1 MKIALIYPY
10 FLVDRVQWEEV
21 TVPPIGLYYIGA
33 FLKEAGQEVAIWNWH
48 DIRKSPEKIRERLEG
63 EKPEVIGFSI
73 LHANRWGAIEI
84 ARIAKE
90 LNPEVKIVLGGIGAT
105 FLWEHLLTHFKEI
118 DFIVLGEGEIPLG
131 NLIRHLEKKG
141 STQPE
146 EVEGI
151 AFRKGGR
158 AVQTRP
164 SEPIRDLD
172 LLPDPAKYFTFRHV
186 VSSRGCAWDCSF
198 CGSPKFWS
206 RRIRFHSP
214 DYFVTQLERLQRKG
228 IDFFYV
234 SDDTFTVDKERLIA
248 ICQGIIERQLALSW
262 SAISRVDRVDGEIL
276 YWMRKAGCLQISYG
290 VESSSERIRQA
301 LNKTIRIEDVRR
313 AFSLTRRY
321 GILARAYFIYG
332 APGETEETI
341 QETLDLIQEIK
352 PLGAIFYLLD
362 LFPGTA
368 LYDRLKKETR
378 ITDEIWLKRIEGIL
392 HYETDPHLSEE
403 KILEFGRRLRTT
415 FFENVHSYAGDMEL
429 IDREDLYRHH
439 ADFISRLG
447 LTFSH
452 GDFAKKEQ
460 VREKEATAEKLFQ
473 RSLTYAPDHR
483 AYLGLGILKQKAR
496 NFGESNRLLIEG
508 LHHYP
513 DSQELTL
520 CLGLNY
526 LNLGNFE
533 KALACL
539 ERFPDSE
546 QANRYAAQCRRAMEK

>member
-10 FLVDRVQWEEV
+10 FLVDRVHWEEV

-33 FLKEAGQEVAIWNWH
+33 FLKEAGQEVKIWNWH
-48 DIRKSPEKIRERLEG
+48 DIRKSPEKIRELLEL
-63 EKPEVIGFSI
+63 ERPEVIGFSI

-118 DFIVLGEGEIPLG
+118 DFIVLREGEIPLG
-131 NLIRHLEKKG
+131 NLIRHLEKRG
-141 STQPE
+141 AAHPE
-146 EVEGI
+146 EVAGI
-151 AFRKGGR
+151 AFRKSGR
-158 AVQTRP
+158 PVQTRA
-164 SEPIRDLD
+164 SEPIQDLD
-172 LLPDPAKYFTFRHV
+172 LLPDPAKYFTFQHV

-198 CGSPKFWS
+198 CGSPKFWG

-214 DYFVTQLERLQRKG
+214 DYFVSQLERLHQKG
-228 IDFFYV
+228 IDFFYI

-248 ICQGIIERQLALSW
+248 VCRGIIERQLVLSW
-262 SAISRVDRVDGEIL
+262 NAISRVDRVDEEVL

-290 VESSSERIRQA
+290 VESGSERIRQT
-301 LNKTIRIEDVRR
+301 LNKTIRTEDVKK

-332 APGETEETI
+332 APGESEDTI
-341 QETLDLIQEIK
+341 RETLDLIREIK

-368 LYDRLKKETR
+368 LYDRLRKETR
-378 ITDEIWLKRIEGIL
+378 ITDEIWLNQIEGIL
-392 HYETDPHLSEE
+392 YYETDPRLTEE
-403 KILEFGRRLRTT
+403 KILEFGLKLRTT
-415 FFENVHSYAGDMEL
+415 FLENVHSYAGEIEL
-429 IDREDLYRHH
+429 SDRKDLDPQN
-439 ADFISRLG
+439 ADFLSRLG

-460 VREKEATAEKLFQ
+460 VRERAATAEKLFW
-473 RSLTYAPDHR
+473 RSLGYAPDHR
-483 AYLGLGILKQKAR
+483 AYLGLGILKQKAGDFR
-496 NFGESNRLLIEG
+496 ESNRLLIEG
-508 LHHYP
+508 LLHYP

-526 LNLGNFE
+526 LNLGDFE
-533 KALACL
+533 KALAYL
-539 ERFPDSE
+539 ERFPDSD
-546 QANRYAAQCRRAMEK
+546 QANRYAAQCRRALGN

>member
-33 FLKEAGQEVAIWNWH
+33 FLKEAGQEVEIWNWH
-48 DIRKSPEKIRERLEG
+48 DIGKAPEKIRERLEA
-63 EKPEVIGFSI
+63 ERPEVIGFSI

-90 LNPEVKIVLGGIGAT
+90 LNPEVKIILGGIGAT

-131 NLIRHLEKKG
+131 NLIRHLEQKNSG
-141 STQPE
+141 QPE
-146 EVEGI
+146 KVAGI

-158 AVQTRP
+158 PVQTGT
-164 SEPIRDLD
+164 SAPIRDLD
-172 LLPDPAKYFTFRHV
+172 LLPDPAKYFAFQHV

-198 CGSPKFWS
+198 CGSPKFWN

-214 DYFVTQLERLQRKG
+214 NYFITQLERLNRKG
-228 IDFFYV
+228 IHFLYI
-234 SDDTFTVDKERLIA
+234 SDDTFTVDKDRLIA
-248 ICQGIIERQLALSW
+248 ICRGIIERRLTLSW
-262 SAISRVDRVDGEIL
+262 NAISRVDRVDEEIL

-290 VESSSERIRQA
+290 VESGSENIRQA
-301 LNKTIRIEDVRR
+301 LNKTIRIEDVQR
-313 AFSLTRRY
+313 AFTLTKRY

-341 QETLDLIQEIK
+341 RETIDLIREIK

-368 LYDRLKKETR
+368 LYDRLKKEAR
-378 ITDEIWLKRIEGIL
+378 ITDEVWLNRIEGIL
-392 HYETDPHLSEE
+392 HYETDSRLTEE
-403 KILEFGRRLRTT
+403 MILEFGRKLRLA
-415 FFENVHSYAGDMEL
+415 FFENVHSYAGEIEL

-439 ADFISRLG
+439 ADFLSRLG

-452 GDFAKKEQ
+452 GDFAKKKQ
-460 VREKEATAEKLFQ
+460 VREKEATAEKLFWK
-473 RSLTYAPDHR
+473 SLSYGPDHR

-496 NFGESNRLLIEG
+496 DFKESNRLLHEG
-508 LHHYP
+508 LLHFP
-513 DSQELTL
+513 ESQELSL

-526 LNLGNFE
+526 LNLGEFE
-533 KALACL
+533 KALALL
-539 ERFPDSE
+539 ERFPDSD
-546 QANRYAAQCRRAMEK
+546 QANRYAAQCRQALGK

>member
-10 FLVDRVQWEEV
+10 FLVDRIQWEEV
-21 TVPPIGLYYIGA
+21 TVPPIGLFYIGA
-33 FLKEAGQEVAIWNWH
+33 FLKEAGHEVEIWNWH
-48 DIRKSPEKIRERLEG
+48 DIRKSPEKIRERLEV
-63 EKPEVIGFSI
+63 ERPEVIGFSI

-90 LNPEVKIVLGGIGAT
+90 LNPEVKIILGGIGAT

-131 NLIRHLEKKG
+131 SLIRHLEKKG
-141 STQPE
+141 PSQPE

-158 AVQTRP
+158 PFQTRP

-172 LLPDPAKYFTFRHV
+172 LLPDPAKYFTFQHV
-186 VSSRGCAWDCSF
+186 VSSRGCAWDCAF
-198 CGSPKFWS
+198 CGSPKFWG

-214 DYFVTQLERLQRKG
+214 DYFVTQLERLYRKG

-248 ICQGIIERQLALSW
+248 ICRGIIERQLALSW
-262 SAISRVDRVDGEIL
+262 NAISRVDRVDEEIL
-276 YWMRKAGCLQISYG
+276 YWMRRAGCLQISYG
-290 VESSSERIRQA
+290 VESGSERIRLA

-321 GILARAYFIYG
+321 GLLPRAYFIYG

-341 QETLDLIQEIK
+341 GETLDLIREIK

-368 LYDRLKKETR
+368 LYERLKKETR
-378 ITDEIWLKRIEGIL
+378 ITDEIWLNPIEGIL
-392 HYETDPHLSEE
+392 HYETDPLLSEE
-403 KILEFGRRLRTT
+403 KILEFGRKLRKA
-415 FFENVHSYAGDMEL
+415 FFENVHSYTDEMEL
-429 IDREDLYRHH
+429 IDREDLYRLH
-439 ADFISRLG
+439 ADFLSRLG

-452 GDFAKKEQ
+452 GDLAKKEQ
-460 VREKEATAEKLFQ
+460 VREKEATAEKLFG
-473 RSLTYAPDHR
+473 RALTYAPDHR

-496 NFGESNRLLIEG
+496 DFGESNRLLLEG
-508 LHHYP
+508 LSHYP
-513 DSQELTL
+513 DSQELAL

-526 LNLGNFE
+526 LNLGDFE

-539 ERFPDSE
+539 ERFPDSD
-546 QANRYAAQCRRAMEK
+546 QANRYAAQCRRAMGK

>member
-33 FLKEAGQEVAIWNWH
+33 FLKEAGQEVEIWNWH
-48 DIRKSPEKIRERLEG
+48 DIRKSPEKIRERLEA
-63 EKPEVIGFSI
+63 ERPEVIGFSI
-73 LHANRWGAIEI
+73 LQANRWGAIEI

-141 STQPE
+141 SACPE

-158 AVQTRP
+158 PVQTRP

-172 LLPDPAKYFTFRHV
+172 RLPDPAKYFTFQHV

-198 CGSPKFWS
+198 CGSPKFWG

-214 DYFVTQLERLQRKG
+214 ESFVTQLERLQRKG
-228 IDFFYV
+228 VDFFYV

-248 ICQGIIERQLALSW
+248 ICRGIIERQLALSW
-262 SAISRVDRVDGEIL
+262 NAISRVDRVDEDIL
-276 YWMRKAGCLQISYG
+276 YWMRKAGCRQISYG
-290 VESSSERIRQA
+290 VESGSESIRQA

-341 QETLDLIQEIK
+341 RETLELIREIK

-368 LYDRLKKETR
+368 LYDQLKKETR
-378 ITDEIWLKRIEGIL
+378 ITDKIWLKRIEGIL
-392 HYETDPHLSEE
+392 HYETDPRLSEE
-403 KILEFGRRLRTT
+403 KILEFGRKLRTT
-415 FFENVHSYAGDMEL
+415 FFENVHSYAGEIEL
-429 IDREDLYRHH
+429 IDREDLYRQH
-439 ADFISRLG
+439 ADFLSRLG

-452 GDFAKKEQ
+452 GDFAKKVQ
-460 VREKEATAEKLFQ
+460 VREKEATAEKLFR

-483 AYLGLGILKQKAR
+483 AYLGLGILKQKAGD
-496 NFGESNRLLIEG
+496 FGESNRLLLEG

-513 DSQELTL
+513 DSPELAL
-520 CLGLNY
+520 CLGVNY
-526 LNLGNFE
+526 LNLGDFE

-539 ERFPDSE
+539 ERFPDSD
-546 QANRYAAQCRRAMEK
+546 QANRYVAQCRRALGK

>member
-1 MKIALIYPY
+1 VKIALIYPY

-21 TVPPIGLYYIGA
+21 TVPPIGLYYLGA
-33 FLKEAGQEVAIWNWH
+33 FLKEAGQAVEIWNWH
-48 DIRKSPEKIRERLEG
+48 DIRKSPEKIREHLEL
-63 EKPEVIGFSI
+63 EKPEVIGFSV

-84 ARIAKE
+84 ARIAKK
-90 LNPEVKIVLGGIGAT
+90 LNPKVKIVLGGIGAT
-105 FLWEHLLTHFKEI
+105 FLWEHLLTHFREI

-131 NLIRHLEKKG
+131 NLIRHFEKEG
-141 STQPE
+141 SALPE

-164 SEPIRDLD
+164 SGPIRDLD
-172 LLPDPAKYFTFRHV
+172 LLPDPAKYFTFQHV

-214 DYFVTQLERLQRKG
+214 EYFITQLERLQRKG
-228 IDFFYV
+228 IAFFYV
-234 SDDTFTVDKERLIA
+234 SDDTFTVDKDRLIA

-262 SAISRVDRVDGEIL
+262 NAISRVDRVDEEVL
-276 YWMRKAGCLQISYG
+276 YWMRRAGCLQISYG
-290 VESSSERIRQA
+290 VESGSKRIRQA

-332 APGETEETI
+332 APGESDETI
-341 QETLDLIQEIK
+341 RETLDLIREIK

-378 ITDEIWLKRIEGIL
+378 ITDDIWLNQIEGIL
-392 HYETDPHLSEE
+392 YYETDPRLTEE
-403 KILEFGRRLRTT
+403 KILEFGRSLRTT
-415 FFENVHSYAGDMEL
+415 FFENVHSYAGEIEL
-429 IDREDLYRHH
+429 IDREDLARHH
-439 ADFISRLG
+439 ADFLSRLG

-452 GDFAKKEQ
+452 GDFSKKEQ
-460 VREKEATAEKLFQ
+460 VREKAATAEKLFW
-473 RSLTYAPDHR
+473 RSLGYAPDHR
-483 AYLGLGILKQKAR
+483 AYLGLGILKQKAG
-496 NFGESNRLLIEG
+496 NFRESNRLLLKG
-508 LHHYP
+508 LLHYP
-513 DSQELTL
+513 ESQELAL

-526 LNLGNFE
+526 LNLGDFE
-533 KALACL
+533 KALAYL
-539 ERFPDSE
+539 ERFPDSD
-546 QANRYAAQCRRAMEK
+546 QANRYAAQCRRALGK